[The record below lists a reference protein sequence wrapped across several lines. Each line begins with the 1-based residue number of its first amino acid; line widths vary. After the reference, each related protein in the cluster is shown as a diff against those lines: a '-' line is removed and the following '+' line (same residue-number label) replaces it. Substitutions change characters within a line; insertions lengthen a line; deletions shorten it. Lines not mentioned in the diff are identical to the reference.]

1 LNKYKEEWYS
11 FRANELWTIEINDLM
26 EPNIPG
32 LKLLY
37 ESFFE
42 PRKKF
47 MDLKDCKEL
56 FWKKTQILN
65 NEKDV
70 TFCYGMSK
78 MTVINEQKDGKVVY
92 NKLSFVEFIE
102 MVGRVANLKY
112 ANNPEFS
119 KLNLC

>member
-1 LNKYKEEWYS
+1 LNKCKEEWYS
-11 FRANELWTIEINDLM
+11 FRANELWTIEINDLL

-56 FWKKTQILN
+56 FWKKT
-65 NEKDV
+65 
-70 TFCYGMSK
+70 
-78 MTVINEQKDGKVVY
+78 
-92 NKLSFVEFIE
+92 
-102 MVGRVANLKY
+102 
-112 ANNPEFS
+112 
-119 KLNLC
+119 